1 VPGTGGREPQ
11 ERLIGS
17 IAFAAMPRVVM
28 IATKIRR
35 EDRGASERRV
45 LMRAKSNIGPDGDP
59 KTPKPNSGSC
69 RLALVSE
76 KAPSRSGRFTE
87 NPYLLT
93 APHICS
99 LKSASTYG
107 EGEHVGT
114 PECGPNGREEVEF

>member
-1 VPGTGGREPQ
+1 MLGTGGREPQ

-28 IATKIRR
+28 IATKIPP

-59 KTPKPNSGSC
+59 ETPKPNSGSC

-76 KAPSRSGRFTE
+76 KAPSR
-87 NPYLLT
+87 
-93 APHICS
+93 
-99 LKSASTYG
+99 
-107 EGEHVGT
+107 
-114 PECGPNGREEVEF
+114 NGRCH